1 MHTALRLKFDS
12 YSEYGCVDGGAWFIR
27 RSVDYSAICWC

>member
-12 YSEYGCVDGGAWFIR
+12 YSEYGRVDGGAWFIR
-27 RSVDYSAICWC
+27 RTVSLGAIPWC